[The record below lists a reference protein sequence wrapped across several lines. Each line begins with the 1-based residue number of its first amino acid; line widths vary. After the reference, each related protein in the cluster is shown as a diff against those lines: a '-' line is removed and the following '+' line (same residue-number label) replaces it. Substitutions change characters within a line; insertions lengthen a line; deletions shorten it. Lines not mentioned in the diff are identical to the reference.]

1 MWTPDHSYWPQKKN
15 SSYYPALFEIPF
27 PSWKITEKFNF
38 SRKNSHFPLKK
49 KKPKMVWIVWGVF
62 FWGYP
67 EFTWKMIKSLPE
79 MTPFWAFYF
88 QFPCSK
94 TAVFHGFS
102 LKFTQILHFKP
113 LLNRFETY
121 NIESC
126 FKIWFSIKKNNW
138 KLVSIITFRNRQLAK
153 FWKNH
158 RPQLYHL
165 SIIYTQKLLN
175 SIKKR

>member
-1 MWTPDHSYWPQKKN
+1 
-15 SSYYPALFEIPF
+15 
-27 PSWKITEKFNF
+27 
-38 SRKNSHFPLKK
+38 
-49 KKPKMVWIVWGVF
+49 
-62 FWGYP
+62 
-67 EFTWKMIKSLPE
+67 MIKSLPE

-138 KLVSIITFRNRQLAK
+138 KLVSIITFRNRQLGK

-158 RPQLYHL
+158 RPHLYQLFIVH
-165 SIIYTQKLLN
+165 TQELPN
-175 SIKKR
+175 SIKKTLILIIFSGAENGARPTTLQNKPKTVISIIFSYSKNEKYSIFKFQTHR